1 MEEINVIKE
10 MKKLDKNPLKISN
23 STTLNEQVFLEFLQ
37 TESIQT
43 SSKNLSIF
51 DQKVIKK
58 VLNSEKNVEKLKI
71 IFYQS
76 NTLNKFILNYE
87 NQLIKYIYL
96 KFLDVPKTDISHV
109 LKIPKLLSL
118 PKYKIIFWQLLFT
131 TKKQDTFKAEF
142 QKLIKDISKNHSKKK
157 VLEILNFGIALSKK
171 QHLKN

>member
-10 MKKLDKNPLKISN
+10 MKKLDENPLKISN
-23 STTLNEQVFLEFLQ
+23 SATLNEQVFLEFLQ

-96 KFLDVPKTDISHV
+96 KFLDVPKNDISHI

-131 TKKQDTFKAEF
+131 TKKQDIFKAEF